1 MQRLKVVLIFRNDY
15 VAVNHATTHLPS
27 VSGAAHSLW
36 DNQDMEWN
44 EGSVVFRVTGAKCEK
59 WHQPTPLLKWTIRA
73 HLGIV
78 EGFEVF
84 MAGLLCLFTVWWVH
98 TDRPQWPRCHCHK
111 QQQDITPAVNCMKK
125 IIQLAKQSRTRFEFR
140 TFLRHNSDAVE
151 KEMHKFICERWTNIY
166 HMLIHSENLAS
177 LIYSELVSE

>member
-1 MQRLKVVLIFRNDY
+1 MIMSRLTMPPPTLWVWCSTKPLRQ
-15 VAVNHATTHLPS
+15 
-27 VSGAAHSLW
+27 SGHG
-36 DNQDMEWN
+36 MEW
-44 EGSVVFRVTGAKCEK
+44 GVGGIQSDGGKMWKMTLTHASPV
-59 WHQPTPLLKWTIRA
+59 KWTIRA
-73 HLGIV
+73 HPGIV
-78 EGFEVF
+78 EGFEAF
-84 MAGLLCLFTVWWVH
+84 TAGLLRLCTVWWVH
-98 TDRPQWPRCHCHK
+98 TDRPQWARYHCHK
-111 QQQDITPAVNCMKK
+111 QQQDITPAVNCMRK